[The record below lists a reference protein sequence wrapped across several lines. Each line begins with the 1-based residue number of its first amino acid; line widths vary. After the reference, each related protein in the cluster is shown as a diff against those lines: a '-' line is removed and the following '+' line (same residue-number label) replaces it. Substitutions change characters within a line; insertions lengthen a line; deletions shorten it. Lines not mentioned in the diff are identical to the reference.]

1 MESRLAKLLSPLPH
15 VVQQGVEEIMNEAQ
29 VHREQLLDA
38 LLRDT
43 RCNQY
48 LSTLGKLLLA
58 SDLRLCSSVAFILG
72 TVAEDPTICT
82 ILVDLAE
89 HSTDW
94 DLLGRLSS
102 MLLWE
107 DMEAVMNAAGAL
119 GTLAEHSEGRQWIL
133 AFPNSDAIIEN
144 IADLLESP
152 SDWTAS
158 NCALVLARICM
169 CQKGCARILDHPKS
183 DGVLRKLIASLHVDE
198 AGCGLNAAFALG
210 RLCDTD
216 TGRKR
221 VLGLREAEDMVSALE
236 EIMSGEDAGGSRNA
250 CFAIACL
257 ATDQVG
263 HEYVLKNPSFPRI
276 VDTLCCL
283 LQSEEQES
291 SWFAAMTVK
300 VLSSYSHGVVRL
312 RQHNLL
318 EKTLKRILASHMT
331 GKDLLE
337 EVQTTLKNLQ
347 RLPQPSCPRAKVT
360 ESRSIWIDWEEYKTN
375 SGLPVTYSLFDGERL
390 LYRGPFCSYQIT
402 DSKAGHQY
410 QIKVVMETPGDRSPD
425 SPVTIMTMDEPLPGP
440 PMDLHITGRTATKIK
455 LNWSP
460 PSEASTLIKGY
471 IVYKDDSPV
480 ETTSELS
487 CIVGGLLPLSSYN
500 FSVCAFSSRGQGQK
514 SSIAAKTMDKGDHA
528 PGKLTL
534 YVIGRSEIFITWE
547 VPRDSAGK
555 FFNYELCMNGKPV
568 YLGTERSYTAR
579 RLIPNT
585 EYTCRVCAI
594 TSEGRFESRPVTKR
608 TAKDE
613 YSNLSKNHVT
623 AESNQLLISSPP
635 RDSHNPTQRQK
646 KTDGPAKNCPDK
658 SHHIRLLLSRQTS
671 KTKDKTSQAPNSRR
685 GSQISW
691 STESSDDNIGTLE
704 FQKASTCDP
713 AARHME
719 EAPKR
724 RNSNFSQK
732 EIGTSN
738 ENRME
743 TPQTINTGASLK
755 PSQQLTVTCPKP
767 AHPGS
772 DNKKP
777 HSAYGLRLLPVASL
791 QSLVPEHLLLH
802 QAKMEAEL
810 VQSTFGHRQEQKIH
824 ECPPT
829 SDKEKSLCRRKTL
842 QPLKDP
848 TLRFRHQNLRVSAWD
863 ITGALKSAEGRR
875 HSFSGRSSRTSSE
888 EEKIRPVNISFLC
901 KDRLFS
907 KPGGALDFR
916 HQSVPQ
922 FHSELSRIR
931 SFQQME
937 RKARKPFKGHRIGGS
952 LPEPFHRDIMAL
964 VGESGITFRLPLAL
978 NDSLT
983 QQKVKQHL

>member
-1 MESRLAKLLSPLPH
+1 MESRLAQLLSPLPH

-29 VHREQLLDA
+29 VHRKQLLDA

-43 RCNQY
+43 RCSQY
-48 LSTLGKLLLA
+48 LTTLGKLLLA

-82 ILVDLAE
+82 LLVDLAE

-119 GTLAEHSEGRQWIL
+119 GTLAEHSQGRQWIL
-133 AFPNSDAIIEN
+133 AFPNSNAIIEN

-169 CQKGCARILDHPKS
+169 CQKGCNRILDHPKS

-257 ATDQVG
+257 ATDQAG
-263 HEYVLKNPSFPRI
+263 HEYVLKNPSFPQI

-312 RQHNLL
+312 RQHHLL

-360 ESRSIWIDWEEYKTN
+360 ESRSIWIDWEEYKPN

-390 LYRGPFCSYQIT
+390 LYRGTSCSYQIT

-410 QIKVVMETPGDRSPD
+410 HLKVVMETPGDRSPD
-425 SPVTIMTMDEPLPGP
+425 SPVTVMTMDEPLPGP

-471 IVYKDDSPV
+471 IVYKEDSPV

-671 KTKDKTSQAPNSRR
+671 KTNDKTSQAPNSRR

-719 EAPKR
+719 EAPQR
-724 RNSNFSQK
+724 RKGNFSQK
-732 EIGTSN
+732 EIGTSK
-738 ENRME
+738 E
-743 TPQTINTGASLK
+743 TPQTINTGASPK
-755 PSQQLTVTCPKP
+755 PSQQLAVKATDDKCPKP

-777 HSAYGLRLLPVASL
+777 QSAYGLRLLPVASL
-791 QSLVPEHLLLH
+791 QSLVPEHFLLH
-802 QAKMEAEL
+802 QTKMEAEL
-810 VQSTFGHRQEQKIH
+810 LQSTFGHKQEQKIH

-863 ITGALKSAEGRR
+863 ITGALKSGERRR
-875 HSFSGRSSRTSSE
+875 HSFSGRSSQTSSE
-888 EEKIRPVNISFLC
+888 EEKIQPVTISFLC

-907 KPGGALDFR
+907 KPGGKTYNNTNIVLTEEVDDSKWIYR
-916 HQSVPQ
+916 SIICMLRQVILYQSY
-922 FHSELSRIR
+922 SE
-931 SFQQME
+931 
-937 RKARKPFKGHRIGGS
+937 
-952 LPEPFHRDIMAL
+952 
-964 VGESGITFRLPLAL
+964 
-978 NDSLT
+978 
-983 QQKVKQHL
+983 